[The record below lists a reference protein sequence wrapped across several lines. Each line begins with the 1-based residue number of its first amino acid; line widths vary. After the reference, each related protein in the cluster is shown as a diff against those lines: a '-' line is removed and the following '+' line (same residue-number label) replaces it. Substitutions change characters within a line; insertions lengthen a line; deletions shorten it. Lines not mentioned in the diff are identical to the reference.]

1 MTVIKR
7 IMRVNGIARLSRG
20 TEMTEIIGETKMT
33 RVMRKQR

>member
-20 TEMTEIIGETKMT
+20 TGMT
-33 RVMRKQR
+33 RVGGIS

>member
-20 TEMTEIIGETKMT
+20 TGMTEVIGETRT
-33 RVMRKQR
+33 G

>member
-20 TEMTEIIGETKMT
+20 TEMTEIIGETRT
-33 RVMRKQR
+33 G